1 MKNIPLAAQVN
12 CSDGPAGQSV
22 SIIVNPATHQA
33 TYVVVE
39 EKKHSHTKRL
49 VPVDQ
54 IIETRPDSIRLGCT
68 LAELAA
74 MELFAVTEYRQ
85 VEIPRYAGVE
95 YAASPYQTP
104 EILIIEEEQEFVPA
118 GQRVVRRGT
127 KVVATDG
134 EVGQVDD
141 LILDP
146 TTGVVTHFVLREGH
160 RWGKKDVIMP
170 LSAVKSVEA
179 EAVYLN
185 LDQETIQAMLAIPTK
200 QRRAAAGVE
209 LLILSLSQ
217 PDQAEAALQAL
228 KAAVKQKEV
237 SMLNAAVLVKTE
249 DGKVSL
255 KEVEDVGSK
264 RGALFG
270 AISGGLIGLVG
281 GPVGAVIGAVAGA
294 ASGSAAARWL
304 DMGFPDEY
312 LKKVQASLQPG
323 SSALLVLVEQEQ
335 TEKVAQVL
343 AKFEGELLRQGLTD
357 EMVSEFMDQTEAQ
370 TPEDEA
376 K

>member
-22 SIIVNPATHQA
+22 SIVIQRATHQA
-33 TYVVVE
+33 THLVVE
-39 EKKHSHTKRL
+39 EQKRPHTKRL

-54 IIETRPDSIRLGCT
+54 IAETRPDSIRLRCT
-68 LAELAA
+68 LAELAQ
-74 MELFAVTEYRQ
+74 MEPFAVIEYRE
-85 VEIPRYAGVE
+85 VEIPHYGGVE
-95 YAASPYQTP
+95 YSMSPYYSS
-104 EILIIEEEQEFVPA
+104 EIIMVEVEHELISSSQLA
-118 GQRVVRRGT
+118 VRRGT
-127 KVVATDG
+127 KVAATDG

-160 RWGKKDVIMP
+160 RWGRKDVILP
-170 LSAVKSVEA
+170 VSVVQSVEA
-179 EAVYLN
+179 ETVYLS
-185 LDQETIQAMLAIPTK
+185 LDQETIHSMLAIPTK
-200 QRRAAAGVE
+200 QRHSAADIE
-209 LLILSLSQ
+209 LLILSLAQ
-217 PDQAEAALQAL
+217 ADQAEAALQAL
-228 KAAVKQKEV
+228 KQAIKQKEI

-249 DGKVSL
+249 NGRVSL
-255 KEVEDVGSK
+255 KEVEDIGSK

-335 TEKVAQVL
+335 VEKVVQVL

-357 EMVSEFMDQTEAQ
+357 EMMSEFTGQTEAQ
-370 TPEDEA
+370 TPGDEA
-376 K
+376 Q

>member
-1 MKNIPLAAQVN
+1 MKNIPLGAQVE
-12 CSDGPAGQSV
+12 CSDGPAGQST

-33 TYVVVE
+33 TFVVVE
-39 EKKHSHTKRL
+39 EKKHSDTKRL

-54 IIETRPDSIRLGCT
+54 IIETRPDTIRLRCT
-68 LAELAA
+68 LAELAE
-74 MELFAVTEYRQ
+74 MELFAVTKYRQ
-85 VEIPRYAGVE
+85 VEIPRYAGVD
-95 YAASPYQTP
+95 YSMSPYQTP
-104 EILIIEEEQEFVPA
+104 EIVIVEEEEEFMPA
-118 GQRVVRRGT
+118 GQEAVRKGT
-127 KVVATDG
+127 KVEATDG

-160 RWGKKDVIMP
+160 RWGQKDVIMP
-170 LSAVKSVEA
+170 VSAVKRVEA
-179 EAVYLN
+179 ETVYLN
-185 LDQETIQAMLAIPTK
+185 LDKETIQAMLAIPTK
-200 QRRAAAGVE
+200 QRHAAADIE
-209 LLILSLSQ
+209 LLILSLAQ
-217 PDQAEAALQAL
+217 ADQAQAALQAL
-228 KAAVKQKEV
+228 KQAIKQKEI
-237 SMLNAAVLVKTE
+237 SMLNAAVLAKTE
-249 DGKVSL
+249 DGHVSL

-270 AISGGLIGLVG
+270 AISGGLIGLLG

-335 TEKVAQVL
+335 VEKVAQVL

-357 EMVSEFMDQTEAQ
+357 EMVNQFAGPAETQ
-370 TPEDEA
+370 TPGGEA

>member
-1 MKNIPLAAQVN
+1 MKNIPLAAQVE

-22 SIIVNPATHQA
+22 SIIINPATRQA

-39 EKKHSHTKRL
+39 EKKHAHTKRL

-54 IIETRPDSIRLGCT
+54 IVETRPDSIRLGCT
-68 LAELAA
+68 LAELAG

-85 VEIPRYAGVE
+85 VEIPRYAGGE
-95 YAASPYQTP
+95 ISMSPYQTP
-104 EILIIEEEQEFVPA
+104 EILIIEEEQEFIPT
-118 GQRVVRRGT
+118 GQQVVRRGT
-127 KVVATDG
+127 KVEATDG

-146 TTGVVTHFVLREGH
+146 ATGVVTHFVLREGH
-160 RWGKKDVIMP
+160 RWGQKDVIMP
-170 LSAVKSVEA
+170 VSAVKSVEA
-179 EAVYLN
+179 ERVYLN

-200 QRRAAAGVE
+200 QRRAAADIE
-209 LLILSLSQ
+209 LLLLSLAQ
-217 PDQAEAALQAL
+217 ADQAEAALQAL
-228 KAAVKQKEV
+228 KQAIKQKEI

-249 DGKVSL
+249 DGRVSL

-264 RGALFG
+264 RGALLG
-270 AISGGLIGLVG
+270 AISGGLIGLLG

-335 TEKVAQVL
+335 VEKVAQVL
-343 AKFEGELLRQGLTD
+343 AKFEGDLLRQGLTD
-357 EMVSEFMDQTEAQ
+357 EMMSAFIGQAEAE
-370 TPEDEA
+370 TLEDEA

>member
-12 CSDGPAGQSV
+12 CSDGPAGQST

-39 EKKHSHTKRL
+39 EKKYSRTKRL

-54 IIETRPDSIRLGCT
+54 IAESRPDSIRLRCT
-68 LAELAA
+68 LAELAE
-74 MELFAVTEYRQ
+74 MELFSVTDYRQ
-85 VEIPRYAGVE
+85 VEIPRYSGVD
-95 YAASPYQTP
+95 YSLSPYQTP
-104 EILIIEEEQEFVPA
+104 EILIIEEEQEFIPA
-118 GQRVVRRGT
+118 GQQPVRQGT

-146 TTGVVTHFVLREGH
+146 ATGVVTHFVLRKGH
-160 RWGKKDVIMP
+160 RWGQKDVIMP
-170 LSAVKSVEA
+170 VSMVKSVEA
-179 EAVYLN
+179 ETVYLS
-185 LDQETIQAMLAIPTK
+185 LDRETIQAMLAIPTK
-200 QRRAAAGVE
+200 QRRAAADIE
-209 LLILSLSQ
+209 LLILSLAQ
-217 PDQAEAALQAL
+217 ADQADAALQAL
-228 KAAVKQKEV
+228 KQAIKRKEI

-270 AISGGLIGLVG
+270 AISGGLIGLLG

-294 ASGSAAARWL
+294 ASGSVAARWL
-304 DMGFPDEY
+304 DMGFPDDY

-335 TEKVAQVL
+335 VEKVAQAL

-357 EMVSEFMDQTEAQ
+357 EMVSQFTGQAEAQ
-370 TPEDEA
+370 TPGDAA